1 MPVNMKRKNLPDT
14 AWENASLLFDKG
26 FKTWVDDN
34 AQRGE
39 AIGSH
44 LNDVCKK
51 SVPALYKK
59 AYQRW
64 LGITAGE
71 HCAHWFGQLEGRL
84 LIGLGNAHVLET
96 HVSRQSAYGMP
107 IISGSALKGLAR
119 SVAESYGIRTEEAD
133 ILFGKT
139 GDTPETME
147 SGYLIFH
154 DAWWIPNDNLIN
166 TPYVRDIVTVHATE
180 YYKTQGKTALH
191 PDMESPN
198 PNHQLAV
205 QGSFYFAIEGLQ
217 SWADLGMKILTQAL
231 KEEGVGGKIAAG
243 YGYFKE
249 DEHAAKRA
257 IKLKQSYQNNI
268 TQRNKARQKQKQ
280 AADESAK
287 VSQMSEAEQITYTLE
302 QCYAEYQQKLTPNKQ
317 DKESLNSAVNR
328 VLKLGTGWTEP
339 ERKTAGAMIAQCYTK
354 TIPAKKRPKKL
365 DKLQKFIDGGA
376 S

>member
-1 MPVNMKRKNLPDT
+1 MPINMKRKNLPDT
-14 AWENASLLFDKG
+14 TWENPSLLFDKG

-44 LNDVCKK
+44 LNEVCKK
-51 SVPALYKK
+51 SVPAIYKK

-64 LGITAGE
+64 LGMTAGD
-71 HCAHWFGQLEGRL
+71 HFAHWFGQLEGRL

-119 SVAESYGIRTEEAD
+119 SVAESYGIRAEEAD

-139 GDTPETME
+139 GDTPESME

-154 DAWWIPNDNLIN
+154 DAWWIPNGGSTD

-180 YYKTQGKTALH
+180 YYKTQGKTDLH

-231 KEEGVGGKIAAG
+231 KDEGIGGKIAAG
-243 YGYFKE
+243 YGYFKQ
-249 DEHAAKRA
+249 DEHADKQAKKL
-257 IKLKQSYQNNI
+257 IKIYQENI
-268 TQRNKARQKQKQ
+268 TQRNESKQKQQQ

-287 VSQMSEAEQITYTLE
+287 VLQMSEAEQITYTLE
-302 QCYAEYQQKLTPNKQ
+302 QCYTEYQQKLTPNKQ

-328 VLKLGTGWTEP
+328 VLNQGAGWTAS
-339 ERKTAGAMIAQCYTK
+339 ERKIAGEMITQCYAK
-354 TIPAKKRPKKL
+354 TIPAKKRKKKL
-365 DKLQKFIDGGA
+365 EKLQIFIEGIE